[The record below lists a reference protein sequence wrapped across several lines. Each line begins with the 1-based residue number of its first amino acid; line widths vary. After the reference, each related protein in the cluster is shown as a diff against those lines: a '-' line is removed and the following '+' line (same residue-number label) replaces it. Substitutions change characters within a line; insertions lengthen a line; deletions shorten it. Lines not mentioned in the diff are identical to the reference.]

1 MIMAA
6 RTISALLAL
15 TAGIAQAH
23 PGHDAPSALHWH
35 AFDTWGWALALAVA
49 AGAWWWA
56 RRK

>member
-1 MIMAA
+1 MKTAA
-6 RTISALLAL
+6 RTISALMILA
-15 TAGIAQAH
+15 AGTAQAH

-35 AFDTWGWALALAVA
+35 AFDTWGWAPALAAA